1 MSSSNSN
8 KHLTLQERSIIETG
22 IRNRSSKK
30 AIADTLGKDKST
42 IGKEI
47 LSHRQLTKK
56 CNLPLECADYKKCKH
71 GRNCKSSCPDFVPFS
86 YKFRD
91 RSPGA
96 CNGCPTL
103 RAVIL
108 TITCISQTL
117 HRKSIK
123 RLFPI
128 HVKVSTFLKMI

>member
-56 CNLPLECADYKKCKH
+56 CNLPLECAVYKTCKH
-71 GRNCKSSCPDFVPFS
+71 GRNCTSSCPDFVSFHIS
-86 YKFRD
+86 YLTSLLYRNTKKRRGCFNCY
-91 RSPGA
+91 SP
-96 CNGCPTL
+96 
-103 RAVIL
+103 
-108 TITCISQTL
+108 S
-117 HRKSIK
+117 
-123 RLFPI
+123 F
-128 HVKVSTFLKMI
+128 

>member
-1 MSSSNSN
+1 MQKGVIYMSSSNSN

-56 CNLPLECADYKKCKH
+56 CNLPLECAVYKTCKH
-71 GRNCKSSCPDFVPFS
+71 GRNCTSSCPDFVSFHIS
-86 YKFRD
+86 YLTTLVYRNTKKRRGCFNCY
-91 RSPGA
+91 SP
-96 CNGCPTL
+96 
-103 RAVIL
+103 
-108 TITCISQTL
+108 S
-117 HRKSIK
+117 
-123 RLFPI
+123 F
-128 HVKVSTFLKMI
+128 

>member
-56 CNLPLECADYKKCKH
+56 CNLPLECAVYKTCKH
-71 GRNCKSSCPDFVPFS
+71 GRNCTSSCPDFVSFHIS
-86 YKFRD
+86 FLTSLLYRKTKKE
-91 RSPGA
+91 GA
-96 CNGCPTL
+96 
-103 RAVIL
+103 
-108 TITCISQTL
+108 
-117 HRKSIK
+117 
-123 RLFPI
+123 
-128 HVKVSTFLKMI
+128 VSTVIAPHFNYSLVFVRNT